1 MKRRDFI
8 QVMLPIA
15 GLPIVWPM
23 WSFSKPLRKLGKS
36 NYPVNFPD
44 DGRVQVLVQC
54 AGGNDGLNTIIP
66 YTNDIYYNERP
77 QLAIPKSET
86 IQIANGLDLG
96 FHSAMSGFKSLY
108 DAGNLAIIQGVG
120 YPNPDRSHFRS
131 TDIWLTGSSSDA
143 VGETGWLGRYFDMLC
158 PDGEPCGTFGPPA
171 IQIGLTSSLA
181 LLGRQQKG
189 ITLQNPVQ
197 FYDLVTRLG
206 EGHDPQPGMIPATP
220 AEHEL
225 EFLRNTEAS
234 AFQFAGEI
242 IDAYQKNDNQVHY
255 PNQSLATQLAIVAR
269 LIAGGLSTRI
279 YIVSIRGFDTH
290 ANQANAHANLL
301 GQLSTAIQLFQQ
313 ELEIFGVA
321 DRVAGMCFSEFGRR
335 VRGNASNGT
344 DHGTAAPQFLFG
356 NPVIGGVHGSHPD
369 LANLENGDIKYQF
382 DYRQIYASLLEQWLA
397 GDANAILGENFST
410 LPLIANTTSVGNPP
424 AEIPNEFTLNQNYPN
439 PFNPST
445 TIEYS
450 LPEPADV
457 KLEIVNSRG
466 RRVAILVNERQDKG
480 KYQLTWNANGYGSGT
495 YFYRI
500 NAGSFQETRRMT
512 LVK

>member
-1 MKRRDFI
+1 
-8 QVMLPIA
+8 
-15 GLPIVWPM
+15 M

-44 DGRVQVLVQC
+44 DGRVLVLVQC

-77 QLAIPKSET
+77 QLAIPESET
-86 IQIANGLDLG
+86 IQIANSLDLG
-96 FHSAMSGFKSLY
+96 FHNSMTDFKSLY
-108 DAGNLAIIQGVG
+108 DSGNLGIIQGVG
-120 YPNPDRSHFRS
+120 YDNPDRSHFRS
-131 TDIWLTGSSSDA
+131 TDIWLTGSSSEELE
-143 VGETGWLGRYFDMLC
+143 ETGWLGRYFDMVC
-158 PDGEPCGTFGPPA
+158 PDGEACGTYGPPA

-181 LLGRQQKG
+181 LLGREQKG

-197 FYDLVTRLG
+197 FYNLVTRLG
-206 EGHDPQPGMIPATP
+206 EGHDPQPGMMPSTP

-242 IDAYQKNDNQVHY
+242 IDAYQQNDNQVQY
-255 PNQSLATQLAIVAR
+255 PNQSLANQLSIVSR

-290 ANQANAHANLL
+290 ANQATDHANLL
-301 GQLSTAIQLFQQ
+301 GQLSTAIRLFQQ

-321 DRVAGMCFSEFGRR
+321 DRVAGFCFSEFGRR
-335 VRGNASNGT
+335 VRGNASGGT

-356 NPVIGGVHGSHPD
+356 NPVVGGVHGLHPD
-369 LANLENGDIKYQF
+369 LADLVNGDLKHQF
-382 DYRQIYASLLEQWLA
+382 DYRQIYASILEQWLV
-397 GDANAILGENFST
+397 GDANAILGANFT
-410 LPLIANTTSVGNPP
+410 PLPLIDNATSVSDPL
-424 AEIPNEFTLNQNYPN
+424 AEIPAAFTLAQNYPN

-450 LPEPADV
+450 LPEAADV
-457 KLEIVNSRG
+457 KLEIINSLG
-466 RRVAILVNERQDKG
+466 QRVVLLVNERQDKG
-480 KYQLTWNANGYGSGT
+480 KYQMTWSANGHASGH
-495 YFYRI
+495 YFYRMK
-500 NAGSFQETRRMT
+500 AGTFQETRRMI